1 VHSTPQPL
9 EQMAKELPEAFKQLM
24 DTFTLLEK
32 NYRDMQDIEFTI
44 MRSAC
49 PTSVPG
55 VAWRHSSPPVP
66 AQRSC
71 TSCRRATPSA
81 RRPPPSRSPSTSS
94 QRCVLGSPKSA
105 PASLTDL
112 PPARTSKGVISKKEA
127 VMRVDPMQLASLMHK
142 KLDPVAA
149 KKAKIVARG
158 LPASPG
164 AAVGQIVFTADRAVE
179 LKAKGQVVLLVR
191 TETSPEDIS
200 GMVGHARRARRTS
213 GRIH

>member
-1 VHSTPQPL
+1 
-9 EQMAKELPEAFKQLM
+9 MAKELPEAFKQLM

-49 PTSVPG
+49 PASMPG
-55 VAWRHSSPPVP
+55 MAAWRSSPLAL

-81 RRPPPSRSPSTSS
+81 RRPPPSRSLSTSS
-94 QRCVLGSPKSA
+94 QRCVLGSPISDCLADRLAAGA
-105 PASLTDL
+105 PTY
-112 PPARTSKGVISKKEA
+112 KGVISKKEA

-213 GRIH
+213 GRIR